1 MTFLFVRNPQLKR
14 DKKFK
19 LNFQTIYNLNYFH
32 ILIPL
37 LFSIY
42 PIEFSFSQKANP
54 DSTIFFQKV
63 TELIQ
68 KKQYASAHLLI
79 EDRIQKFGLNPF
91 NVCLLVENG
100 LKHYFRHDSFDIFY
114 IRDHESSKQK
124 AREGDTRKIII
135 SRLRHPQ
142 RLLEKII
149 MDKPNN
155 AFSHKLLGDY
165 YDIQF
170 KEMSKFEFIHK
181 SKIHQLEENIFNYYS
196 QAEKLGF
203 EDPYVYRWLGEYYMN
218 KKQFEMAEKYF
229 NNSVNKEIEDPISYH
244 RLAEVSY
251 QKKLYTQAYNFAIKS
266 LKYYRTEDIYLR
278 YDALLLAAK
287 SLKELGEN
295 NKFLK
300 IINECIQTLP
310 DKQEAYISLAGY
322 YFERGKQNSAESIF
336 RDMLFNNPYDLEGYR
351 TFENYLMESKQYP
364 YADSLFSELIL
375 NFENWDEAMAN
386 IYWSKGNLAFYQGL
400 ESEAKNFWEISRNY
414 MQKYLPENHPTIKE
428 VGEINL
434 KNNRKN

>member
-1 MTFLFVRNPQLKR
+1 MIFLFVKNLQLPR
-14 DKKFK
+14 YKKFK
-19 LNFQTIYNLNYFH
+19 LNFGTIYNLDYFYIF
-32 ILIPL
+32 ILL
-37 LFSIY
+37 LFAIY
-42 PIEFSFSQKANP
+42 PIKFSFSQKANP

-79 EDRIQKFGLNPF
+79 EDRIQKYGLNPF

-100 LKHYFRHDSFDIFY
+100 LKHYFRHENFDIFY
-114 IRDHESSKQK
+114 IRDHEITKQE
-124 AREGDTRKIII
+124 ARQGDTRKIII
-135 SRLRHPQ
+135 SRLRYPQ
-142 RLLEKII
+142 RLLKKII
-149 MDKPNN
+149 IDKPNN
-155 AFSHKLLGDY
+155 ALSHKLLGDY
-165 YDIQF
+165 YDLQF

-181 SKIHQLEENIFNYYS
+181 NKIHQLEENIFNHYS

-203 EDPYVYRWLGEYYMN
+203 EDPYVYRWMGEYYMN
-218 KKQFEMAEKYF
+218 KNQFDMAEKYF
-229 NNSVNKEIEDPISYH
+229 NNSVNMENKDPISYH

-251 QKKLYTQAYNFAIKS
+251 QKKLYTQAYNYAIKS
-266 LKYYRTEDIYLR
+266 LKYYRTDNIYLR

-300 IINECIQTLP
+300 IINDCIHIIP
-310 DKQEAYISLAGY
+310 DKQEAYISLAEY
-322 YFERGKQNSAESIF
+322 YLELGKHNSVESTF
-336 RDMLFNNPYDLEGYR
+336 RDMLFSNPYDLKGYR
-351 TFENYLMESKQYP
+351 TFENYLTESKHYS

-400 ESEAKNFWEISRNY
+400 ESEANNFWEISRNY